1 MFELLKRNMNDAF
14 KLLFN
19 ELDVNDWRYDLW
31 LFNVCLQYNH
41 DKANY
46 LLDLQI
52 NEMIENT
59 HINEKSLYNR
69 FNKTINMQT
78 FIVAIQKFNEEIV
91 VKMFKLYQSTIEND
105 SLIDITLTM
114 IENLSNK
121 MIIRL
126 IDRIPFF
133 QNNNHFLTALETF
146 DHSQI
151 LVNYVNEKMNKNE
164 N

>member
-1 MFELLKRNMNDAF
+1 
-14 KLLFN
+14 
-19 ELDVNDWRYDLW
+19 
-31 LFNVCLQYNH
+31 
-41 DKANY
+41 
-46 LLDLQI
+46 
-52 NEMIENT
+52 
-59 HINEKSLYNR
+59 
-69 FNKTINMQT
+69 MQT